1 MTKEQFI
8 KRVLL
13 IMNETGLYDVNGNSF
28 LGADTAQVDRH
39 IEGSYV
45 DAWRR
50 CIKVMPRLW
59 FKNATFKT
67 ATLQADL
74 EHGIGFVVLPDDFY
88 LLSRFKMKGWKKP
101 VLEAA
106 IENERVASIQT
117 NEYTRG
123 SQIRPV
129 CTISDQLIEDND
141 AETSAVKHV
150 LNYYSLK
157 CGLVKHEVEEAIY
170 IPVCKP
176 LKEIDTDEE
185 LELNDQ
191 LIEPL
196 AYLVASTVFTQFEK
210 YDISKSLE
218 QRAVEM
224 FPGLDSVR
232 GTNITVKQ

>member
-1 MTKEQFI
+1 M
-8 KRVLL
+8 L
-13 IMNETGLYDVNGNSF
+13 IMNEAGMYDVNGNSF
-28 LGADTAQVDRH
+28 FGADTTQVDRH
-39 IEGSYV
+39 IEGTYV

-50 CIKVMPRLW
+50 CIKVMPRIW
-59 FKNATFKT
+59 FKNATFNK
-67 ATLQADL
+67 ATLKSDL
-74 EHGIGFVVLPDDFY
+74 EHGIGYVVLPADFY
-88 LLSRFKMKGWKKP
+88 LLSRFKMRGWKKP
-101 VLEAA
+101 VLEAS
-106 IENERVASIQT
+106 IENERVSSIQS

-129 CTISDQLIEDND
+129 CTISDCLIEDEKTGTE
-141 AETSAVKHV
+141 AIKQV
-150 LNYYSLK
+150 LNYYSLRS
-157 CGLVKHEVEEAIY
+157 GLMKHEIEEAIY